1 MIRWRLSENGAILIY
16 LILVTGV
23 AAILIAWRMLPKDAS
38 VISIIDGSGRVI
50 KTYAKTGLND
60 IIRYKLDDTALRVF
74 MNGQLHIHPMLS
86 IQRIDIEP

>member
-38 VISIIDGSGRVI
+38 VISIIDASGQVI

-60 IIRYKLDDTALRVF
+60 SIRYKLDDTALRVF
-74 MNGQLHIHPMLS
+74 MNGQLHIHPMLN